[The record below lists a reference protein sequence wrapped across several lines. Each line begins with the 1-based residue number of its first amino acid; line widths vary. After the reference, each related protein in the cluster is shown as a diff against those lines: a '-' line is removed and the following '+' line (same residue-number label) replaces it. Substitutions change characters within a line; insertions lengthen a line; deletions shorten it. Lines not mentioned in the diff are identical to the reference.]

1 MTADAATAPRRRA
14 CTLILAAFAA
24 LGGCAE
30 QDVGTSPQAT
40 PGWQEPARYSFVL
53 DSRCGEQQ
61 LIGKFQVSVVDG
73 TVTATRGLDETA
85 SNALRGAQPDLVPT
99 LGQLVEQVNEARRS
113 GAEVAD
119 IDVDLDDAHPVRIT
133 IDPHKNTND
142 DESCFTISD
151 YTPS

>member
-14 CTLILAAFAA
+14 LTLILAAFAA
-24 LGGCAE
+24 LAGCAE
-30 QDVGTSPQAT
+30 QDVGTSPQ
-40 PGWQEPARYSFVL
+40 
-53 DSRCGEQQ
+53 
-61 LIGKFQVSVVDG
+61 
-73 TVTATRGLDETA
+73 A

-99 LGQLVEQVNEARRS
+99 LGQLVDQVNEARRS

-119 IDVDLDDAHPVRIT
+119 MDVDLDDRHPVRIT
-133 IDPHKNTND
+133 IDPRKNTND